1 MKSRIKNNDVFLNVK
16 GLMAMGNKAKGGG
29 KGLIVATYRKI
40 KGFINRPW
48 FYNRK
53 FLITLSVVCSVLM
66 WATLAINISPV
77 ESKVVSSVP
86 ITINVDT
93 IKENFGLDFV
103 EIISPESLK
112 KLELDVKVSGRKYL
126 LSQLTADD
134 FSAVAS
140 ANKSISKPGSYD
152 FTLLVTCKNPM
163 LDVKI
168 EQNSQQIYVKFDRFV
183 EKEFTVSN
191 VKAVGATIPND
202 SNLTMGT
209 PYTNVSTVSVSGP
222 ETEVNQI
229 ESVIVSADINKELTD
244 GETFDGTILFLNR
257 NGEQL
262 NLAHL
267 TVATDITESV
277 SVTIP
282 IRTAK
287 EFKVGV
293 TFKNAPSNFDA
304 TKLPIVISPSTLTI
318 SGSPDAINNLK
329 ETYTAG
335 EIDISKLRKGTN
347 SYDFALSLS
356 TGLETADKVD
366 KIKVDID
373 LSKYKVESLDVN
385 SSHSKFDIINYTGT
399 RKVSFKTKSIDNIR
413 IIGPAYVVEKIA
425 AKDIIIEADMTGM
438 ETVTGKCT
446 VNALISVKN
455 RSNCWAIGNYQVDVN
470 IG

>member
-1 MKSRIKNNDVFLNVK
+1 
-16 GLMAMGNKAKGGG
+16 MGNKKKSGR
-29 KGLIVATYRKI
+29 GLIIAAYRRVR
-40 KGFINRPW
+40 GFINRPW
-48 FYNRK
+48 FYNKK
-53 FLITLSVVCSVLM
+53 FLVTLSVICSVLM
-66 WATLAINISPV
+66 WATLAINFSPV
-77 ESKVVSSVP
+77 ESKTVSAVP

-112 KLELDVKVSGRKYL
+112 KLELDVKVSGRRYL

-163 LDVKI
+163 LDVTI
-168 EQNSQQIYVKFDRFV
+168 QQNSQQIYVKFDRFV

-191 VKAVGATIPND
+191 VIAVGATIPSD

-209 PYTNVSTVSVSGP
+209 PYTNVSNVSVYGP
-222 ETEVNQI
+222 ETEVKQI
-229 ESVIVSADINKELTD
+229 HSVIVSADINKELTD
-244 GETFDGTILFLNR
+244 GETFDGNIVFLNENGDPLFLN
-257 NGEQL
+257 
-262 NLAHL
+262 HL
-267 TVATDITESV
+267 TVGTDVTESV

-282 IRTAK
+282 IRTTK
-287 EFKVGV
+287 EFKVDV

-304 TKLPIVISPSTLTI
+304 SMLPIQISPSTLTI

-347 SYDFALSLS
+347 SYNFSLSLS
-356 TGLETADKVD
+356 TGLEISDKVE
-366 KIKVDID
+366 KIRVDID
-373 LSKYKVESLDVN
+373 LSKYQVVSIDAT
-385 SSHSKFDIINYTGT
+385 SAHSQFDIINYTGT
-399 RKVSFKTKSIDNIR
+399 RKVSFRTKAIDNIR
-413 IIGPAYVVEKIA
+413 IIGPAYVVEKL
-425 AKDIIIEADMTGM
+425 KDSDIIIEADMKGM

>member
-1 MKSRIKNNDVFLNVK
+1 
-16 GLMAMGNKAKGGG
+16 MGDNKKGGRS
-29 KGLIVATYRKI
+29 LIVTAYRKI
-40 KGFINRPW
+40 RGFINRPW
-48 FYNRK
+48 FYNKK
-53 FLITLSVVCSVLM
+53 FLITLSVICSVLM

-77 ESKVVSSVP
+77 ESKTVYSVP
-86 ITINVDT
+86 ITVNVDT

-126 LSQLTADD
+126 LSQLTPDD

-191 VKAVGATIPND
+191 VKAVGATIPAD

-209 PYTNVSTVSVSGP
+209 PYTNVTDVRVYGP

-229 ESVIVSADINKELTD
+229 ASVIVSADINKELTD
-244 GETFDGTILFLNR
+244 GETFDGTIIFLNE
-257 NGEQL
+257 NGDQL
-262 NLAHL
+262 SLGHL
-267 TVATDITESV
+267 TVETDITETV

-282 IRTAK
+282 IRTSK

-304 TKLPIVISPSTLTI
+304 SKLPILISPSTITI

-329 ETYTAG
+329 ETYNAG
-335 EIDISKLRKGTN
+335 EIDLSKLRKGTN
-347 SYDFALSLS
+347 TYNFDLSLS
-356 TGLETADKVD
+356 TGLEIADKVD
-366 KIKVDID
+366 KIKADID
-373 LSKYKVESLDVN
+373 LSKYKVESFDVN
-385 SSHSKFDIINYTGT
+385 SSQSKFDIVNYTGT
-399 RKVSFKTKSIDNIR
+399 RKVSFKTVSIDNIR
-413 IIGPAYVVEKIA
+413 VIGPAYVVETLKEG
-425 AKDIIIEADMTGM
+425 DIIIEADMKGM

-446 VNALISVKN
+446 VNAMISIRN
-455 RSNCWAIGNYQVDVN
+455 HSNCWAIGSYQVDVN

>member
-1 MKSRIKNNDVFLNVK
+1 
-16 GLMAMGNKAKGGG
+16 MGNNSKGGG
-29 KGLIVATYRKI
+29 RKLVVAVYRKI
-40 KGFINRPW
+40 RGFINRPW
-48 FYNRK
+48 FYNKK
-53 FLITLSVVCSVLM
+53 FLVTLSVICSVLM

-77 ESKVVSSVP
+77 ESKIISAVP

-93 IKENFGLDFV
+93 IKDNFALDFV

-112 KLELDVKVSGRKYL
+112 TLELDVKVSGRKYL
-126 LSQLTADD
+126 LTQLTADD

-152 FTLLVTCKNPM
+152 FTLLVTCKNPL

-168 EQNSQQIYVKFDRFV
+168 EQNTQQIYVKFDRFV
-183 EKEFTVSN
+183 EKEYTISN
-191 VKAVGATIPND
+191 VKAIGATIPSD

-209 PYTNVSTVSVSGP
+209 PYTNVSTVNVKGP

-229 ESVIVSADINKELTD
+229 SSVVVSADINKELTD
-244 GETFDGTILFLNR
+244 GETFDGSILFLNE
-257 NGEQL
+257 NGDQL
-262 NLAHL
+262 NLGHI

-282 IRTAK
+282 IRSTK

-304 TKLPIVISPSTLTI
+304 AKLPIEISPSTLTI
-318 SGSPDAINNLK
+318 TGSPDAINNLK

-347 SYDFALSLS
+347 TYNFALSLS
-356 TGLETADKVD
+356 TGLEADKID

-385 SSHSKFDIINYTGT
+385 SANSKFDIINYTGT
-399 RKVSFKTKSIDNIR
+399 RKVSFKTKTLDNLR
-413 IIGPAYVVEKIA
+413 IIGPAYVVEKIT
-425 AKDIIIEADMTGM
+425 AKDVIIEADMTGM
-438 ETVTGKCT
+438 ETVTGPCT
-446 VNALISVKN
+446 VNAIVSIKN
-455 RSNCWAIGNYQVDVN
+455 RSNCWAIGSYQVDVN

>member
-1 MKSRIKNNDVFLNVK
+1 
-16 GLMAMGNKAKGGG
+16 MGNKSKGGR
-29 KGLIVATYRKI
+29 GLIIAAYRKI
-40 KGFINRPW
+40 RGFINRPW
-48 FYNRK
+48 FYNKK
-53 FLITLSVVCSVLM
+53 FLVTLSVICSVLI
-66 WATLAINISPV
+66 WATLAISISPV
-77 ESKVVSSVP
+77 ESKTVSSVP

-103 EIISPESLK
+103 EIISPESFR
-112 KLELDVKVSGRKYL
+112 KLELDVKVSGRKYML
-126 LSQLTADD
+126 TQLTADD

-191 VKAVGATIPND
+191 VKAVGATIPPD

-209 PYTNVSTVSVSGP
+209 PYTNVSTVSVYGP

-229 ESVIVSADINKELTD
+229 DSVIVSADINKELTD
-244 GETFDGTILFLNR
+244 GETFDGTIVFLNE
-257 NGEQL
+257 NGDQL
-262 NLAHL
+262 HLNHL
-267 TVATDITESV
+267 TVGTDVTETV

-282 IRTAK
+282 IRTSK
-287 EFKVGV
+287 EFKIGV
-293 TFKNAPSNFDA
+293 TFKNAPTNFDA
-304 TKLPIVISPSTLTI
+304 SKLPIVISPSTLTL

-329 ETYTAG
+329 ETYNAG

-347 SYDFALSLS
+347 TYNFDLSLS
-356 TGLETADKVD
+356 TGLEPVQKVEL
-366 KIKVDID
+366 IKVDID
-373 LSKYKVESLDVN
+373 LSKYKVESFDVN
-385 SSHSKFDIINYTGT
+385 SSQSKFDIINYTGT
-399 RKVSFKTKSIDNIR
+399 RKVSFKTKNIDNIR
-413 IIGPAYVVEKIA
+413 IIGPAYVVEMLKES
-425 AKDIIIEADMTGM
+425 DIVIEADMKGM

-455 RSNCWAIGNYQVDVN
+455 RSNCWAIGSYQVDVN

>member
-1 MKSRIKNNDVFLNVK
+1 
-16 GLMAMGNKAKGGG
+16 MANEKKGGR
-29 KGLIVATYRKI
+29 KLISSVYRKI
-40 KGFINRPW
+40 RGFINRPW
-48 FYNRK
+48 FYNKK
-53 FLITLSVVCSVLM
+53 FLVTLSVACSVVM
-66 WATLAINISPV
+66 WATLATNISPV
-77 ESKVVSSVP
+77 ETKTISSVP

-126 LSQLTADD
+126 LTQLSADD

-152 FTLLVTCKNPM
+152 FTLLVTCKNPL

-168 EQNSQQIYVKFDRFV
+168 EQNSQQIYVKFDRFI
-183 EKEFTVSN
+183 EREFSVSN
-191 VKAVGATIPND
+191 VMAVGATIPND

-229 ESVIVSADINKELTD
+229 ESVVVSADINKELTD
-244 GETFDGTILFLNR
+244 GETFDGSILFLND
-257 NGEQL
+257 NGDQL
-262 NLAHL
+262 SLNHL
-267 TVATDITESV
+267 TVSTDITESV

-293 TFKNAPSNFDA
+293 TFKNTPSNFDA
-304 TKLPIVISPSTLTI
+304 SKLPIAISPSTLTI
-318 SGSPDAINNLK
+318 MGSPDAINHLK

-335 EIDISKLRKGTN
+335 EIDLSKLRKGPN
-347 SYDFALSLS
+347 SYEFALSLS
-356 TGLETADKVD
+356 TGLETSDNVG
-366 KIKVDID
+366 KITVDID
-373 LSKYKVESLDVN
+373 LSKYKVETFDVN

-399 RKVSFKTKSIDNIR
+399 RKVSFNTKSLSNIR
-413 IIGPAYVVEKIA
+413 IIGPTYVVEKLSS
-425 AKDIIIEADMTGM
+425 KDIIIEADMKGM

-446 VNALISVKN
+446 VNAIVSVRN
-455 RSNCWAIGNYQVDVN
+455 RSNCWAIGSYEVEVN

>member
-1 MKSRIKNNDVFLNVK
+1 
-16 GLMAMGNKAKGGG
+16 MGNNSKGGG
-29 KGLIVATYRKI
+29 RKLVVAVYRKI
-40 KGFINRPW
+40 RGFINRPW
-48 FYNRK
+48 FYNKK
-53 FLITLSVVCSVLM
+53 FLVTLSVICSVLM

-77 ESKVVSSVP
+77 ESKIISAVP

-93 IKENFGLDFV
+93 IKDNFGLDFV

-112 KLELDVKVSGRKYL
+112 TLELDVKVSGRKYL
-126 LSQLTADD
+126 LTQLTADD

-152 FTLLVTCKNPM
+152 FTLLVTCKNPL

-168 EQNSQQIYVKFDRFV
+168 EQNTQQI
-183 EKEFTVSN
+183 
-191 VKAVGATIPND
+191 GATIPSD

-209 PYTNVSTVSVSGP
+209 PYTNVSTVNVKGP

-229 ESVIVSADINKELTD
+229 SSVVVSADINKELTD
-244 GETFDGTILFLNR
+244 GETFDGSILFLNK
-257 NGEQL
+257 NGDQL
-262 NLAHL
+262 NLGHI

-282 IRTAK
+282 IRSTK

-304 TKLPIVISPSTLTI
+304 AKLPIEISPSTLTI
-318 SGSPDAINNLK
+318 TGSPDAINNLK

-347 SYDFALSLS
+347 TYNFALSLS
-356 TGLETADKVD
+356 TGLEADKID

-385 SSHSKFDIINYTGT
+385 SANSKFDIINYTGT
-399 RKVSFKTKSIDNIR
+399 RKVSFKTKTLDNLR
-413 IIGPAYVVEKIA
+413 IIGPAYVVEKIT
-425 AKDIIIEADMTGM
+425 AKDVIIEADMTGM
-438 ETVTGKCT
+438 ETVTGPCT
-446 VNALISVKN
+446 VNAIVSIKN
-455 RSNCWAIGNYQVDVN
+455 RSNCWAIGSYQVDVN

>member
-1 MKSRIKNNDVFLNVK
+1 
-16 GLMAMGNKAKGGG
+16 MGNNKKAGR
-29 KGLIVATYRKI
+29 GLIVAAYRKI
-40 KGFINRPW
+40 RGFINRPW
-48 FYNRK
+48 FYNKK
-53 FLITLSVVCSVLM
+53 FLITLSVICSVLM

-77 ESKVVSSVP
+77 ETKTVSGVP

-103 EIISPESLK
+103 DIISPESFRSLV
-112 KLELDVKVSGRKYL
+112 LDVKVSGRKYL
-126 LSQLTADD
+126 LTQLTADD

-191 VKAVGATIPND
+191 VKAVGATIPTD

-209 PYTNVSTVSVSGP
+209 PYSNVTNVSVYGP

-229 ESVIVSADINKELTD
+229 DSVIVSADINKELTD
-244 GETFDGTILFLNR
+244 GETFDGTILFLNEK
-257 NGEQL
+257 GDQL
-262 NLAHL
+262 NLGHL
-267 TVATDITESV
+267 TVGTDTTETV

-282 IRTAK
+282 IRTSK

-293 TFKNAPSNFDA
+293 TFKNAPSSFDA
-304 TKLPIVISPSTLTI
+304 SKLPVVFSPSTLTI

-335 EIDISKLRKGTN
+335 EIDISKLRMGTN
-347 SYDFALSLS
+347 TYNFELSLS
-356 TGLETADKVD
+356 TGLEISDKVG
-366 KIKVDID
+366 KIRVDID
-373 LSKYKVESLDVN
+373 LSKYKVESFDV
-385 SSHSKFDIINYTGT
+385 SSSRSKFDIINYTGT

-413 IIGPAYVVEKIA
+413 IIGPSYVVEKL
-425 AKDIIIEADMTGM
+425 KDSDIVIEADMKGM

-446 VNALISVKN
+446 VNAVVSVKN
-455 RSNCWAIGNYQVDVN
+455 RSNCWAIGSYQVDVN

>member
-1 MKSRIKNNDVFLNVK
+1 
-16 GLMAMGNKAKGGG
+16 MGNKQTGGRHVM
-29 KGLIVATYRKI
+29 IAVYRKI
-40 KGFINRPW
+40 RGFINRPW
-48 FYNRK
+48 FYNKK
-53 FLITLSVVCSVLM
+53 FLVTLSVICSVLM

-77 ESKVVSSVP
+77 ETKTVSAVP

-103 EIISPESLK
+103 EIISPESLR

-126 LSQLTADD
+126 LSQLTAND

-152 FTLLVTCKNPM
+152 FTLLVTCKNPL

-168 EQNSQQIYVKFDRFV
+168 EQNSQQIYVRFDRFV

-191 VKAVGATIPND
+191 VKAVGATIPPD

-209 PYTNVSTVSVSGP
+209 PYTNVSTVSIYGP
-222 ETEVNQI
+222 ETEVNLI
-229 ESVIVSADINKELTD
+229 DSVIVTAEINKELTD
-244 GETFDGTILFLNR
+244 GETFDGSIVFLNK
-257 NGEQL
+257 NGDPL
-262 NLAHL
+262 NLNHI
-267 TVATDITESV
+267 TVTTDVTEMV

-282 IRTAK
+282 IRTTK
-287 EFKVGV
+287 EFKVDV
-293 TFKNAPSNFDA
+293 SFKNAPSNFDA
-304 TKLPIVISPSTLTI
+304 SKLPILISPSTLTI

-335 EIDISKLRKGTN
+335 AIDISKLRKGTN
-347 SYDFALSLS
+347 SYNFALSLS
-356 TGLETADKVD
+356 TGLEISEKID

-373 LSKYKVESLDVN
+373 LSKYKVESIDVN
-385 SSHSKFDIINYTGT
+385 SNHSKFDIINYTGT

-413 IIGPAYVVEKIA
+413 IIGPVYVVEKLTDS
-425 AKDIIIEADMTGM
+425 DIIIEADMKGM

-446 VNALISVKN
+446 VNALVSVKN
-455 RSNCWAIGNYQVDVN
+455 RSNCWAIGSYQVDVN

>member
-1 MKSRIKNNDVFLNVK
+1 
-16 GLMAMGNKAKGGG
+16 MGNNKKGGR
-29 KGLIVATYRKI
+29 GLLVAAYRKVR
-40 KGFINRPW
+40 GFINRPW
-48 FYNRK
+48 FYNKK
-53 FLITLSVVCSVLM
+53 FLITLSAICSVLM

-77 ESKVVSSVP
+77 ETKTVSSVP

-103 EIISPESLK
+103 DIISPESFRK
-112 KLELDVKVSGRKYL
+112 MELDVKVSGRKYL
-126 LSQLTADD
+126 LTQLTAND

-191 VKAVGATIPND
+191 VKAVGATIPTD

-209 PYTNVSTVSVSGP
+209 PYTNVTNVSVYGP

-229 ESVIVSADINKELTD
+229 DSVIVSADINKELTD
-244 GETFDGTILFLNR
+244 GETFDGTILFLNE
-257 NGEQL
+257 NGDQL

-267 TVATDITESV
+267 TVGTDITETV

-282 IRTAK
+282 IRTSK

-304 TKLPIVISPSTLTI
+304 SKLPIVISPSTLTI

-329 ETYTAG
+329 ETYTSG

-347 SYDFALSLS
+347 TYHFDLSLS
-356 TGLETADKVD
+356 TGLEPAEKVE

-373 LSKYKVESLDVN
+373 LSKYKVESFDVN
-385 SSHSKFDIINYTGT
+385 ASQSKFDIINYTGT
-399 RKVSFKTKSIDNIR
+399 RKVTFKTKTIDNIR
-413 IIGPAYVVEKIA
+413 IIGPAYVVEKL
-425 AKDIIIEADMTGM
+425 KGSDIVIEADMKGM

>member
-1 MKSRIKNNDVFLNVK
+1 MLTAVYRRI
-16 GLMAMGNKAKGGG
+16 
-29 KGLIVATYRKI
+29 R
-40 KGFINRPW
+40 GFINRPW
-48 FYNRK
+48 FYNKK
-53 FLITLSVVCSVLM
+53 FLITLSVICSVML
-66 WATLAINISPV
+66 WATLATNISPV
-77 ESKVVSSVP
+77 ETRTVSSVP

-112 KLELDVKVSGRKYL
+112 RLELDVKVSGRKYL
-126 LSQLTADD
+126 LSQLSAND

-152 FTLLVTCKNPM
+152 FTLLVTCKNPL

-183 EKEFTVSN
+183 EKQFSVSN
-191 VKAVGATIPND
+191 VKAIGATIPAD

-209 PYTNVSTVSVSGP
+209 PYTNVSVVDVKGP

-229 ESVIVSADINKELTD
+229 ETVVVSADINKELTD
-244 GETFDGTILFLNR
+244 GETFDGKIVFLNA
-257 NGEQL
+257 NGDQL
-262 NLAHL
+262 NLNHL
-267 TVATDITESV
+267 TVTTDITESV

-282 IRTAK
+282 IRTSK

-293 TFKNAPSNFDA
+293 SFKNAPSNFD
-304 TKLPIVISPSTLTI
+304 TKKLPIAISPSTLTVT
-318 SGSPDAINNLK
+318 GSPDAINNLK

-335 EIDISKLRKGTN
+335 EIDLSKLRKGTN
-347 SYDFALSLS
+347 TYHFPLSLS
-356 TGLETADKVD
+356 TGLETSDKVEQ
-366 KIKVDID
+366 IKVDID
-373 LSKYKVESLDVN
+373 LSKYKVESFDVT
-385 SSHSKFDIINYTGT
+385 SAHSKFDIINYTGT

-413 IIGPAYVVEKIA
+413 IIGPAYVVEKLA
-425 AKDIIIEADMTGM
+425 AKDIVVEADMKDM

-446 VNALISVKN
+446 VNAQISVKN
-455 RSNCWAIGNYQVDVN
+455 RSNCWAIGSYQVDVN

>member
-1 MKSRIKNNDVFLNVK
+1 
-16 GLMAMGNKAKGGG
+16 MGNKSKGGR
-29 KGLIVATYRKI
+29 GLIIAAYRKI
-40 KGFINRPW
+40 RGFINRPW
-48 FYNRK
+48 FYNKK
-53 FLITLSVVCSVLM
+53 FLVTLSVICSVLI

-77 ESKVVSSVP
+77 ESKTVSSVP

-103 EIISPESLK
+103 EIISPESFR
-112 KLELDVKVSGRKYL
+112 KLELDVKVSGRKYML
-126 LSQLTADD
+126 TQLTADD

-191 VKAVGATIPND
+191 VKAVGATIPPD

-209 PYTNVSTVSVSGP
+209 PYTNVSTVSVYGP

-229 ESVIVSADINKELTD
+229 DSVIVSADINKELTD
-244 GETFDGTILFLNR
+244 GETFDGTIVFLNE
-257 NGEQL
+257 NGDQL
-262 NLAHL
+262 HLNHL
-267 TVATDITESV
+267 TVGTDVTETV

-282 IRTAK
+282 IRTSK
-287 EFKVGV
+287 EFKIGV
-293 TFKNAPSNFDA
+293 TFKNAPTNFDA
-304 TKLPIVISPSTLTI
+304 SKLPIVISPSTLTL

-329 ETYTAG
+329 ETYNAG

-347 SYDFALSLS
+347 TYNFDLSLS
-356 TGLETADKVD
+356 TGLEPVQKVEL
-366 KIKVDID
+366 IKVDID
-373 LSKYKVESLDVN
+373 LSKYKVESFDVN
-385 SSHSKFDIINYTGT
+385 SSQSKFDIINYTGT
-399 RKVSFKTKSIDNIR
+399 RKVSFKTKNIDNIR
-413 IIGPAYVVEKIA
+413 IIGPAYVVEMLKES
-425 AKDIIIEADMTGM
+425 DIVIEADMKGM

-455 RSNCWAIGNYQVDVN
+455 RSNCWAIGSYQVDVN

>member
-1 MKSRIKNNDVFLNVK
+1 MIAV
-16 GLMAMGNKAKGGG
+16 
-29 KGLIVATYRKI
+29 YRKI
-40 KGFINRPW
+40 RGFINRPW
-48 FYNRK
+48 FYNKK
-53 FLITLSVVCSVLM
+53 FLVTLSVICSVLM

-77 ESKVVSSVP
+77 ETKTVSAVP

-103 EIISPESLK
+103 EIISPESLR

-126 LSQLTADD
+126 LSQLTAND

-152 FTLLVTCKNPM
+152 FTLLVTCKNPL

-168 EQNSQQIYVKFDRFV
+168 EQNSQQIYVRFDRFV

-191 VKAVGATIPND
+191 VKAVGATIPPD

-209 PYTNVSTVSVSGP
+209 PYTNVSTVSIYGP
-222 ETEVNQI
+222 ETEVNLI
-229 ESVIVSADINKELTD
+229 DSVIVTAEINKELTD
-244 GETFDGTILFLNR
+244 GETFDGSIVFLNK
-257 NGEQL
+257 NGDPL
-262 NLAHL
+262 NLNHI
-267 TVATDITESV
+267 TVTTDVTEMV

-282 IRTAK
+282 IRTTK
-287 EFKVGV
+287 EFKVDV
-293 TFKNAPSNFDA
+293 SFKNAPSNFDA
-304 TKLPIVISPSTLTI
+304 SKLPILISPSTLTI

-335 EIDISKLRKGTN
+335 AIDISKLRKGTN
-347 SYDFALSLS
+347 SYNFALSLS
-356 TGLETADKVD
+356 TGLEISEKID

-373 LSKYKVESLDVN
+373 LSKYKVESIDVN
-385 SSHSKFDIINYTGT
+385 SNHSKFDIINYTGT

-413 IIGPAYVVEKIA
+413 IIGPVYVVEKLTDS
-425 AKDIIIEADMTGM
+425 DIIIEADMKGM

-446 VNALISVKN
+446 VNALVSVKN
-455 RSNCWAIGNYQVDVN
+455 RSNCWAIGSYQVDVN

>member
-1 MKSRIKNNDVFLNVK
+1 
-16 GLMAMGNKAKGGG
+16 MGNKQTGGRHVM
-29 KGLIVATYRKI
+29 IAVYRKI
-40 KGFINRPW
+40 RGFINRPW
-48 FYNRK
+48 FYNKK
-53 FLITLSVVCSVLM
+53 FLVTLSVICSVLM

-77 ESKVVSSVP
+77 ETKTVSAVP

-103 EIISPESLK
+103 EIISPESLR

-126 LSQLTADD
+126 LSQLTAND

-152 FTLLVTCKNPM
+152 FTLLVTGKNPL

-168 EQNSQQIYVKFDRFV
+168 EQNSQQIYVRFDRFV

-191 VKAVGATIPND
+191 VKAVGATIPPD

-209 PYTNVSTVSVSGP
+209 PYTNVSTVSIYGP
-222 ETEVNQI
+222 ETEVNLI
-229 ESVIVSADINKELTD
+229 DSVIVTAEINKELTD
-244 GETFDGTILFLNR
+244 GETFDGSIVFLNK
-257 NGEQL
+257 NGDPL
-262 NLAHL
+262 NLNHI
-267 TVATDITESV
+267 TVTTDVTEMV

-282 IRTAK
+282 IRTTK
-287 EFKVGV
+287 EFKVDV
-293 TFKNAPSNFDA
+293 SFKNAPSNFDA
-304 TKLPIVISPSTLTI
+304 SKLPILISPSTLTI

-335 EIDISKLRKGTN
+335 AIDISKLRKGTN
-347 SYDFALSLS
+347 SYNFALSLS
-356 TGLETADKVD
+356 TGLEISEKID

-373 LSKYKVESLDVN
+373 LSKYKVESIDVN
-385 SSHSKFDIINYTGT
+385 SNHSKFDIINYTGT

-413 IIGPAYVVEKIA
+413 IIGPAYVVEKLTDS
-425 AKDIIIEADMTGM
+425 DIIIEADMKGM

-446 VNALISVKN
+446 VNALVSVKN
-455 RSNCWAIGNYQVDVN
+455 RSNCWAIGSYQVDVN

>member
-1 MKSRIKNNDVFLNVK
+1 
-16 GLMAMGNKAKGGG
+16 MGNNKKAGG
-29 KGLIVATYRKI
+29 KRILSAVYRRI
-40 KGFINRPW
+40 RGFINRPW
-48 FYNRK
+48 FYNKK
-53 FLITLSVVCSVLM
+53 FLVTLSVICSVML
-66 WATLAINISPV
+66 WATLATNISPV
-77 ESKVVSSVP
+77 ETKTVSSVP

-112 KLELDVKVSGRKYL
+112 GLELDVKVSGRKYL
-126 LSQLTADD
+126 LTQLSADD
-134 FSAVAS
+134 FSAVTS

-152 FTLLVTCKNPM
+152 FTLLVTCKNPL

-191 VKAVGATIPND
+191 VKAIGATIPAD

-209 PYTNVSTVSVSGP
+209 PYTNVSKVNVSGP

-229 ESVIVSADINKELTD
+229 DTVIVSADINKELTD
-244 GETFDGTILFLNR
+244 GETFNGNILFLNA
-257 NGEQL
+257 NGDQL
-262 NLAHL
+262 SLSHI
-267 TVATDITESV
+267 TIGTDTTESV

-282 IRTAK
+282 IRTSK

-293 TFKNAPSNFDA
+293 SFKNAPSNFDA
-304 TKLPIVISPSTLTI
+304 SKLPIVISPSTLTV
-318 SGSPDAINNLK
+318 SGTPDAINNLK

-347 SYDFALSLS
+347 SYNFALSLS
-356 TGLETADKVD
+356 TGLETSDKVE

-373 LSKYKVESLDVN
+373 LSKYKVESFDVN
-385 SSHSKFDIINYTGT
+385 SANSKFDIINYTGT

-413 IIGPAYVVEKIA
+413 IIGPVYVVEKLS
-425 AKDIIIEADMTGM
+425 AKDIIVEADMKGM
-438 ETVTGKCT
+438 ETITGKCT
-446 VNALISVKN
+446 VNALVSVKN
-455 RSNCWAIGNYQVDVN
+455 RSNCWAIGSYQVDVN

>member
-1 MKSRIKNNDVFLNVK
+1 
-16 GLMAMGNKAKGGG
+16 MGNTPKGGR
-29 KGLIVATYRKI
+29 KLIVAAYRKI
-40 KGFINRPW
+40 RAFINRPW
-48 FYNRK
+48 FYNKK
-53 FLITLSVVCSVLM
+53 FLVTLSVICSVLL

-77 ESKVVSSVP
+77 ETKTIPAVP

-126 LSQLTADD
+126 LTQLSPDD
-134 FSAVAS
+134 FSATAS

-152 FTLLVTCKNPM
+152 FTLLVTCKNPL

-183 EKEFTVSN
+183 ERTFTVSN
-191 VKAVGATIPND
+191 VKAVGATIPTD

-209 PYTNVSTVSVSGP
+209 PYTNVSSVSVNGP

-229 ESVIVSADINKELTD
+229 SSVIVSADINKELTD
-244 GETFDGTILFLNR
+244 GETFDGSIVFLNED
-257 NGEQL
+257 GDQL
-262 NLAHL
+262 RLNHI
-267 TVATDITESV
+267 TVATDVTESV
-277 SVTIP
+277 TVTIP

-293 TFKNAPSNFDA
+293 TFKNTPSNFDA
-304 TKLPIVISPSTLTI
+304 SKLPIIISPSTLTI

-347 SYDFALSLS
+347 SYSFSPSLS
-356 TGLETADKVD
+356 TGLETVDKVS

-373 LSKYKVESLDVN
+373 LSKYKVSSLDV
-385 SSHSKFDIINYTGT
+385 SSSNARFDIVNYTGT
-399 RKVSFKTKSIDNIR
+399 RKVSFKTKTLDNIR

-425 AKDIIIEADMTGM
+425 AKDIIIEADMKGM

-446 VNALISVKN
+446 VNAIISVKN
-455 RSNCWAIGNYQVDVN
+455 RSSCWAIGNYQVDVI